1 MIQAYCLS
9 VIYLIV
15 SALLFLVDSYRR
27 ALSPVILLKGLLIER
42 RSALRIFMIA
52 GLLIALL
59 IILFPVSP
67 GPVILGDFIP
77 AFWIIYSAF
86 FFHINYS
93 AKSSEDEMMKEGL
106 SSRILSDDV
115 ITVTSPAPAK
125 NADLPVSLGAPV

>member
-52 GLLIALL
+52 GLLIALF

-93 AKSSEDEMMKEGL
+93 AKSSEDEKAPTEIVSTKRMRTLGMIT
-106 SSRILSDDV
+106 SAIAV
-115 ITVTSPAPAK
+115 IHFAFPSIV
-125 NADLPVSLGAPV
+125 LL